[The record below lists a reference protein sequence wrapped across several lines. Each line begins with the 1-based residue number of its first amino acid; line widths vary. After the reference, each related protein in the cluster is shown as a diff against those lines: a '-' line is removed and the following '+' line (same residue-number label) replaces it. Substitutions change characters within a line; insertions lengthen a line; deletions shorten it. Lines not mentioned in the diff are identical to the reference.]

1 MLDGLD
7 IPSRIHLNVEGSCGG
22 TTFAL
27 TMAKNS
33 LIDGGRV
40 LWVSP
45 EFPDETRFSQI
56 FAEVDIT
63 SSTRFHAVNLV
74 GKLEQTVDSLTKLAK
89 SLPNVTLIVIDEWCE
104 KQGKIPTSSIS
115 AMQKLSKN
123 ISEEIVLVLI
133 TKLGTNVSGE
143 TEFNVRGE
151 KAMLEAK
158 FSICR
163 LTKQNNSSK
172 RMFRRDDESF
182 ELLIEDSG
190 FKVVA

>member
-115 AMQKLSKN
+115 AMQKLSR
-123 ISEEIVLVLI
+123 SVPEEIVLVLI

-158 FSICR
+158 FSICQ

>member
-56 FAEVDIT
+56 FGEVDIT

-74 GKLEQTVDSLTKLAK
+74 GKLEQTVDSLTKLAG
-89 SLPNVTLIVIDEWCE
+89 SLPNVSLIVIDEWCE

-115 AMQKLSKN
+115 AMQKLSKS
-123 ISEEIVLVLI
+123 IPEEIVIVLI
-133 TKLGTNVSGE
+133 TKLGTNVSGGP
-143 TEFNVRGE
+143 EFNVRGE

-158 FSICR
+158 FSICQ

-172 RMFRRDDESF
+172 RIFRRDDESF

>member
-1 MLDGLD
+1 MLDGID

-33 LIDGGRV
+33 LIEGGRV

-74 GKLEQTVDSLTKLAK
+74 GKLEQTVDSLTKLAR
-89 SLPNVTLIVIDEWCE
+89 SLPNVTLIAIDEWCE

-115 AMQKLSKN
+115 AMQKLSKS
-123 ISEEIVLVLI
+123 IPEEIVLVLI
-133 TKLGTNVSGE
+133 TKLGTNVSGGP
-143 TEFNVRGE
+143 EFNVRGK

-158 FSICR
+158 FSICQ
-163 LTKQNNSSK
+163 LTKQNNSSR

-190 FKVVA
+190 FKIDA